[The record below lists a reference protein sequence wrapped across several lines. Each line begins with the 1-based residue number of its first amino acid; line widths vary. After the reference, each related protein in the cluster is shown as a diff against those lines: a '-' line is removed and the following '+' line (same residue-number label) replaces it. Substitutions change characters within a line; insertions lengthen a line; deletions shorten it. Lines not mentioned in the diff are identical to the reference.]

1 MLYLS
6 RALPGVCS
14 LLVVMVAVCKCMCLL
29 YDMRKKKGA
38 HNRTCRIVHSSHKFA
53 HGCSRGRSEHCFGHA
68 ANTANRCVQF
78 STITRGL
85 RVCCNVQTLQP
96 CWCRDHTYSTNA
108 TAATSRRMLHKMMSA
123 ASVSLACIAVA
134 VITQMVSATIALLGN
149 LHQDQL
155 RTFQH

>member
-1 MLYLS
+1 MLCLS
-6 RALPGVCS
+6 RALPRVCS

-29 YDMRKKKGA
+29 YDMRKKKRCTQSYVPNSTQQPQVCA
-38 HNRTCRIVHSSHKFA
+38 WLQSWPQRTLFWSCSKYSKSLRAIVHH
-53 HGCSRGRSEHCFGHA
+53 H
-68 ANTANRCVQF
+68 
-78 STITRGL
+78 
-85 RVCCNVQTLQP
+85 QTVACLLQP

-123 ASVSLACIAVA
+123 AGVSLACIAVA